1 MFRSLRSRLLGTYL
15 AVIAIALSIMAL
27 ALLAI
32 SATQASRVLPTL
44 RQLSGV
50 AQGTRRELARLVE
63 QGTTLPEI
71 RETLSETASEQG
83 VRMLL
88 LNRANGLVV
97 FDSQE
102 EGENWTGTRLGD
114 VIRPRGEFTNL
125 DPSLPVGRYRA
136 PDGSV
141 WLVFPQALAGRT
153 ADRLILLIAQPEPT
167 VLQYFREIFFRP
179 LCFAGLI
186 AFLFSLVLAALIA
199 RSVTQPLQRMA
210 TASEAIAQGDYDQ
223 QLSLSG
229 PEEVQKVAGSFNS
242 MASQVAATQQAQRGF
257 LTNVSHDLK
266 TPLTSIRG
274 WSQAL
279 LDGTATDPSQQQRA
293 AGIIYD
299 ETSRMER
306 MVAQLLELARIESG
320 QLELVHE
327 AVDLQQLLTDI
338 ENSFALQAQEK
349 GVALKVDAQPVPLI
363 FGDYDRLSQALT
375 NLVDNALAHT
385 GEGGEVRLRSQP
397 SSTDGVE
404 VMVQDTGSGI
414 PQEELKRIFERFYQ
428 VDKSRAASSGHRSS
442 GLGLSIVKELVEAHG
457 GRIEANSQVGLGS
470 TFTIYLPIDD
480 LPQRHGERRED

>member
-1 MFRSLRSRLLGTYL
+1 MFRSLRSRLLVTYL

-63 QGTTLPEI
+63 QGATLPEI

-136 PDGSV
+136 PDGSA
-141 WLVFPQALAGRT
+141 WLVFPQAL
-153 ADRLILLIAQPEPT
+153 
-167 VLQYFREIFFRP
+167 
-179 LCFAGLI
+179 
-186 AFLFSLVLAALIA
+186 
-199 RSVTQPLQRMA
+199 
-210 TASEAIAQGDYDQ
+210 
-223 QLSLSG
+223 
-229 PEEVQKVAGSFNS
+229 AGSFNS

-320 QLELVHE
+320 QLELAHE

-375 NLVDNALAHT
+375 NLVDNALVHT
-385 GEGGEVRLRSQP
+385 GGGGEVRLRSQP
-397 SSTDGVE
+397 SSNDGVE

-428 VDKSRAASSGHRSS
+428 VDKSRATSSGHRSS